1 MATERRELLPQHP
14 GGNAFQAVD
23 ERGDTHAGRI
33 CHKEMH
39 VVPGTGAFG
48 KNGVEVGANP
58 GENLPQGSEVL
69 PAKAGAPA
77 FGYKDQVNVHPE
89 YAMPASAITS

>member
-23 ERGDTHAGRI
+23 ERGDTHARRI
-33 CHKEMH
+33 FHKKMH
-39 VVPGTGAFG
+39 MVPCTVAFE
-48 KNGVEVGANP
+48 KNGIKVGANP

-69 PAKAGAPA
+69 SAKAGAPV
-77 FGYKDQVNVHPE
+77 FCYKDQVNMHPE
-89 YAMPASAITS
+89 YAMPAGAIIS